1 MLPNRHAG
9 ELSQLKRLRSKS
21 EFPTLRAPEGA
32 TRPERPSTPEF
43 NAPNAMGVGKDG
55 WHTPKRFHEFQ
66 AQAWLITQRAK
77 MLLTPRINRH
87 LNVFMKAACA
97 RLITGQKAEE
107 DLQKARELASHQMG
121 YQMAENG
128 CRKGG
133 QSRCKELL
141 MKSVIGANKISV
153 SLNTV
158 LQLSY
163 G

>member
-1 MLPNRHAG
+1 ML
-9 ELSQLKRLRSKS
+9 EL
-21 EFPTLRAPEGA
+21 PALRAPERA

-55 WHTPKRFHEFQ
+55 WHTPKRLHEFQ

-77 MLLTPRINRH
+77 KLLTPRISRH
-87 LNVFMKAACA
+87 LNVLMKAACA
-97 RLITGQKAEE
+97 RLITGQEAEE
-107 DLQKARELASHQMG
+107 DLQRARELASHRMG

-128 CRKGG
+128 RQLCRKGG

-141 MKSVIGANKISV
+141 MKSVIGANKMSV

-158 LQLSY
+158 LRLKLRVEDIARSY
-163 G
+163 